1 MPRREAITDMPAP
14 EEPPLARS
22 IGAFFGHIVDAIVS
36 EPGPKPVPP
45 GADAGAPANAGPP
58 RGHAVR
64 SETIEERRP
73 DGVVLRRTV
82 IEEIVLPPGTPI
94 PHAAA
99 PARELPKH

>member
-1 MPRREAITDMPAP
+1 MPAP

-22 IGAFFGHIVDAIVS
+22 IGAFFGHIVEAIVS
-36 EPGPKPVPP
+36 EPDAKPASVSPHS
-45 GADAGAPANAGPP
+45 GAPLDAGAP

-82 IEEIVLPPGTPI
+82 IEEVVLPPGMPI
-94 PHAAA
+94 PPAAA